1 MNRTPLFIA
10 RRLGL
15 ESRGERRRSAVGIA
29 VAVIGIALAMVVMML
44 SVAVMN
50 GFKDEIRRK
59 VTGFEAQITIQIPPP
74 ASDLSIDGGS
84 TSLTPLPVE
93 LTEPVMSAIEPTV
106 QQQGASVCLAAMR
119 PAILKTDGAFSGI
132 VVRGADR
139 KEGLEFIAS
148 HIVEGTMPD
157 YSDAAAK
164 NQIVISRITASELGL
179 SPGDKVSAYFFGD
192 GTARVRNLTVGAV
205 FDTHFSDYDRAA
217 AFSSLALLQGVD
229 KLAANQGTRI
239 ELTGLPDA
247 EIENTAQAVQ
257 QRLIE
262 NLYAG
267 RDSVIYQVDNVHR
280 RGALYFNW
288 LDLLDTNVTVIMII
302 MALVAGFTLVSSL
315 FIIILERVGMIGIL
329 KALGAANAFIRKIFI
344 IMAQRIVI
352 RGMLFG
358 NCIGLAIIYLQ
369 SRFRFIPLDPDTYYL
384 SYVPVQISVS
394 DLLWLNFGV
403 IAIATLVLI
412 IPSHAVAKISP
423 ARTIRFE

>member
-10 RRLGL
+10 RRLGI

-93 LTEPVMSAIEPTV
+93 LTGPVMGAIEPTL
-106 QQQGASVCLAAMR
+106 QQGASVCLAAMR

-132 VVRGADR
+132 VVRGADS

-148 HIVEGTMPD
+148 HIVEGAMPD

-179 SPGDKVSAYFFGD
+179 APGDKVSAYFFGD
-192 GTARVRNLTVGAV
+192 GTARVRNLTVGAI

-247 EIENTAQAVQ
+247 EIESAAQSVQ

-329 KALGAANAFIRKIFI
+329 KALGASNAFIRKIFI

-358 NCIGLAIIYLQ
+358 NCIGLAVIYLQ

-384 SYVPVQISVS
+384 SYVPVQITVP